1 MPVASQVNQV
11 PIPAT
16 TQPILPSVLP
26 PSPGL
31 QDGMSIAPYNNE
43 GVIETCE
50 LTLSHV
56 VTSTPD
62 QIKPNELVANPA
74 QLVCLTHD
82 FPSMMNSPWIEI

>member
-1 MPVASQVNQV
+1 MPVASQINQV

-31 QDGMSIAPYNNE
+31 QDGMSITPYNNE

-74 QLVCLTHD
+74 QLVCLT
-82 FPSMMNSPWIEI
+82 S